1 MRNEI
6 TKKQI
11 EELKKIASEMQRK
24 QEDNK
29 NQFVK
34 ELAEQIVLKM
44 VELGYTPKPKER
56 DYIN

>member
-1 MRNEI
+1 MKNKI
-6 TKKQI
+6 TKEQI
-11 EELKKIASEMQRK
+11 EELKKIANEMQK
-24 QEDNK
+24 NHEENK
-29 NQFVK
+29 NKFVK